1 MVDSLLLTQRNV
13 YILPTGAGWMLAV
26 TLVVLLIAS
35 MNYQLNLGFLLT
47 FLLAGSAVVG
57 MHISHATLRGL
68 TLHLKTPEPHFL
80 GQAATLEVQL
90 HNPSTSI
97 RYGIGVCLQPEEPE
111 AGSSARQHHSKAWVW
126 TDVAAQNQSSAHV
139 AFQPARRGR
148 HAVPLLS
155 VETRFPLGTFRVWS
169 IWRPTA
175 TVLVYPRPES
185 PAPPLPA
192 GIPSTGGTGQI
203 NSQGVGEFDG
213 VRAYRRG
220 DPLKLV
226 VWKKAAKTSS
236 ADTGNDD
243 LISRD
248 SQQSQR
254 LQLWLD
260 IQQTGL
266 PEHEARLSRL
276 TAWVLQADQLGID
289 YGLRLAG
296 TEIAPDQGYAHRT
309 HCLEVLA
316 LC

>member
-1 MVDSLLLTQRNV
+1 VVNSLLLTQRNV
-13 YILPTGAGWMLAV
+13 YILPTGAGWMLAI

-97 RYGIGVCLQPEEPE
+97 RYGIGVCLPPE
-111 AGSSARQHHSKAWVW
+111 AGSSARQNPSKAWVW
-126 TDVAAQNQSSAHV
+126 TDVTAQNQSSAHV
-139 AFQPARRGR
+139 AFQPTRRGR

-169 IWRPTA
+169 IWRPAA

-185 PAPPLPA
+185 TAPPLPTGTPSA
-192 GIPSTGGTGQI
+192 GGNSQA

-248 SQQSQR
+248 SPQSQR

-266 PEHEARLSRL
+266 PEHEARISRL